1 MMRLVLLAALT
12 IATIGGAYLLL
23 THGPAHLVGAGW
35 GEGCDE
41 EVAA

>member
-1 MMRLVLLAALT
+1 MMHKR
-12 IATIGGAYLLL
+12 
-23 THGPAHLVGAGW
+23 AHLPGATVTDLFAGAGGSSTGFVGAGW

>member
-1 MMRLVLLAALT
+1 MTRRILLAALT

-35 GEGCDE
+35 GEDHDQ

>member
-1 MMRLVLLAALT
+1 MTRLFLLAALT

-23 THGPAHLVGAGW
+23 THGPQHLVGAGW